1 MTVGVPDA
9 TGVPKSQSLIVSPE
23 IGCTAGTGG
32 VPLFSAW
39 GIDTSGGRS
48 LVIRRRITTRS
59 LNAIKTGHA
68 FVAYPVSTETP
79 S

>member
-9 TGVPKSQSLIVSPE
+9 TGVTKSQLLIVSPE
-23 IGCTAGTGG
+23 IGCTVGTGG

-39 GIDTSGGRS
+39 GIDMSGGRS
-48 LVIRRRITTRS
+48 RVIRRRITTRS

-68 FVAYPVSTETP
+68 FVTYPVFTEP
-79 S
+79 LR

>member
-9 TGVPKSQSLIVSPE
+9 TGVSKSQLLIITPE

-68 FVAYPVSTETP
+68 FVAYPAFTEQT